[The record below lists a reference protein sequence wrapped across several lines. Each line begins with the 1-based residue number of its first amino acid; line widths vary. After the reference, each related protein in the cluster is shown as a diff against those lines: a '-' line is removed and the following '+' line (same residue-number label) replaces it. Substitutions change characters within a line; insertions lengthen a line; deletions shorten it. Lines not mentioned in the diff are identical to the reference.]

1 MKNPALNIRARTTNA
16 HGYSR
21 VKTNIF
27 LYKSINI
34 FTYIFMVIASALN
47 IARNQVVLVLL
58 ALR

>member
-1 MKNPALNIRARTTNA
+1 VKNPALNIRARTTNA

>member
-16 HGYSR
+16 HAYSR
-21 VKTNIF
+21 GKTNIF
-27 LYKSINI
+27 LYKNLNI

-47 IARNQVVLVLL
+47 IARNQLVLVLL